1 MPSIPTG
8 SFDAEKIALEL
19 YDNEEIRGPFFAAA
33 YERFPDYN
41 DEQLY
46 DAAEY
51 IQDRFT
57 DECSGPYSEEQWQ
70 KICDA
75 LFDSIIAGLN

>member
-1 MPSIPTG
+1 MPTIPAG
-8 SFDAEKIALEL
+8 AFDAEKIALEL
-19 YDNEEIRGPFFAAA
+19 YDNDEIRGPFFAAA

-51 IQDRFT
+51 IQDRFGEEFSDSYT
-57 DECSGPYSEEQWQ
+57 EEQWE
-70 KICDA
+70 KISEA
-75 LFDSIIAGLN
+75 LFDSIVAGLS